1 MFLEKIIGM
10 LTPKLKERGIPEF
23 ALDYKIERREG

>member
-10 LTPKLKERGIPEF
+10 FTPKLKERGIPEF